1 MSMEFYDVLKN
12 RKSIRAYQPDP
23 VPEEAL
29 LRIAEAV
36 NLAPTA
42 CNRQPFRLLL
52 VKNAELRAEI
62 ASVYP
67 QKWLKEAPVIAVMLS
82 DSSQAWK
89 RLEGDTIA
97 DVDAAIAMEHF
108 ILAAA
113 AEGLGSCWICA
124 FQREVMARVLK
135 LSAPWRVFALSPLG
149 YAAEGGRERV
159 RKDLNKVCRM
169 VD

>member
-1 MSMEFYDVLKN
+1 MEFYDVLKN
-12 RKSIRAYQPDP
+12 RRSIRSYKSDP

-29 LRIAEAV
+29 SKIAEAV

-52 VKNAELRAEI
+52 VRNAELRAEI

-67 QKWLKEAPVIAVMLS
+67 QKWLKEAPVIALMLS

-108 ILAAA
+108 VLAAA

-124 FQREVMARVLK
+124 FQRDAMDRVLK
-135 LSAPWRVFALSPLG
+135 LSAPWRVFAMSPLG
-149 YAAEGGRERV
+149 YAAEQGRVRV
-159 RKDLNKVCRM
+159 RKNADEVFKV